1 MILVISGIIAFSFS
15 SCKSIY
21 KSSKQLGREFPGMS
35 AEVLKKISKETGV
48 PTEQIVYPDNQTQH
62 EMALALSKNQYAFP
76 FIYMVDETGRLVVLP
91 DSLTSNNCT
100 GVLDKYLKEN
110 NKTAGTG
117 QPLTGAFY
125 TVSDS
130 TMITYLPGKQ
140 HFILGYVY
148 SLGTSMSWFYRS
160 MNKLVRNDPEG
171 KKVLLVMFEQ
181 Q

>member
-1 MILVISGIIAFSFS
+1 MLLFISGIMAFSFS

-21 KSSKQLGREFPGMS
+21 KSQKQVGREFPGVS
-35 AEVLKKISKETGV
+35 ADLLKKISKETGV
-48 PTEQIVYPDNQTQH
+48 PTEQIVYPDNQSQR
-62 EMALALSKNQYAFP
+62 EMAIALSKNQYAFP
-76 FIYMVDETGRLVVLP
+76 FIYMVDETGKLVELP

-117 QPLTGAFY
+117 EPLTGAFF

-130 TMITYLPGKQ
+130 SIVTYQPGKQ

-171 KKVLLVMFEQ
+171 KRVLLVMFGQ
-181 Q
+181 